1 MEKDGDHSPMT
12 ELDAIGKVCLALHA
26 RMTAR
31 LLSRA
36 YEAALRPAGLK
47 VPQFGILGTIGHGTS
62 LSETA
67 LAERLG
73 LERTTLVR
81 NLKVLAQKGWI
92 EPVAGEGR
100 SLRHHLTP
108 AGRAKLEAA
117 IPLWEKAQQT
127 IESRLGA
134 GDADRARQSMRAL
147 RRAAYPR

>member
-1 MEKDGDHSPMT
+1 MSD
-12 ELDAIGKVCLALHA
+12 LNAIGKACLALHA

-31 LLSRA
+31 ILSRA

-47 VPQFGILGTIGHGTS
+47 VPQFGILGTIAQGGS

-81 NLKVLAQKGWI
+81 NLKVLADRGWI

-108 AGRAKLEAA
+108 AGRATLEAA
-117 IPLWEKAQQT
+117 I
-127 IESRLGA
+127 
-134 GDADRARQSMRAL
+134 
-147 RRAAYPR
+147 